1 MRAGVV
7 NHIERQNRLWNPR
20 VTLTERERE
29 FVRQWFRVEC
39 MGLKPNVSMVG
50 RLMGIAPATAA
61 QHMGAAVGLGMLE
74 RDGRAARLTD
84 AGRRAA
90 GV

>member
-1 MRAGVV
+1 M
-7 NHIERQNRLWNPR
+7 HHKTIERTNRQWNPR
-20 VTLTERERE
+20 VTLTDRERD
-29 FVRQWFRVEC
+29 FVRAWFRVEC
-39 MGLKPNVSMVG
+39 IGLKPNASMVG

-61 QHMGAAVGLGMLE
+61 QHMGAAVGLGMLV
-74 RDGRAARLTD
+74 RDGRTARLTD